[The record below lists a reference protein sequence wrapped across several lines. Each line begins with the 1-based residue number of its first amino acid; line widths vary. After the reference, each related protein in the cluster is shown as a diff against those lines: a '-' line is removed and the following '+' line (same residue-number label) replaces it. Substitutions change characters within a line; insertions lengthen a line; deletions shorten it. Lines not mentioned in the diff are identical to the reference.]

1 MVKKSR
7 YENLCNKYGI
17 TVEEIDAAVNQI
29 NLGKIACDGIVLV
42 ALCELLVSGD
52 ISDGN

>member
-1 MVKKSR
+1 MVKQR
-7 YENLCNKYGI
+7 YENLCKKYDI
-17 TVEEIDAAVNQI
+17 TVEEISAAIDQI

-52 ISDGN
+52 IPNGN